1 MFTGII
7 EEIGHVRSISKGG
20 RSAVLAI
27 RCQKVLEGT
36 AIGDSIAVNGTCLTV
51 TSMGKDFFT
60 ADATPETIARTSLS
74 ILGPGSPVNLERA
87 LQVGGRLGGH
97 IVSGHVD
104 GTGRIVSLV
113 KDENAVNVTI
123 TCPASEMRY
132 ILLKGSVAVDGVSLT
147 VAKREETRFT
157 VSIIPHTGAKT
168 ILIEKRPGDPVNIE
182 CDVIGRYVEQL
193 MKQEPGGVTMGL
205 LAKTIGN

>member
-7 EEIGHVRSISKGG
+7 EEIGRVRSISQTG

-27 RCQKVLEGT
+27 RCQKVLDGT

-60 ADATPETIARTSLS
+60 ADATPETVTRTSLS
-74 ILGPGSPVNLERA
+74 LLSPGSPVNLERA
-87 LQVGGRLGGH
+87 LAVGSRLGGH

-113 KDENAVNVTI
+113 KEENAVNVTI
-123 TCPASEMRY
+123 TCGPSEMRY

-147 VAKREETRFT
+147 VAKREPSRFT
-157 VSIIPHTGAKT
+157 VSVIPHTGAQT
-168 ILIEKRPGDPVNIE
+168 ILTGRRPGDLVNIE
-182 CDVIGRYVEQL
+182 CDIIGRYVEQL
-193 MKQEPGGVTMGL
+193 MKEEPGGLTMDL
-205 LAKTIGN
+205 LKETFGK